1 MEQKQLEHLLALM
14 ENQSKLLLQQNEVHH
29 QQVNKIL
36 ENLLYLIDQ
45 NNILIATLGDTLAEQ
60 AVEEPYANRTF

>member
-1 MEQKQLEHLLALM
+1 MES
-14 ENQSKLLLQQNEVHH
+14 QSKLLVQQNEAHH

-45 NNILIATLGDTLAEQ
+45 NNILIATLGDTLVEQ

>member
-1 MEQKQLEHLLALM
+1 MES
-14 ENQSKLLLQQNEVHH
+14 QSKLLVQQNEAHH

-60 AVEEPYANRTF
+60 AVEEHYANRTF

>member
-1 MEQKQLEHLLALM
+1 MESQSNLLV
-14 ENQSKLLLQQNEVHH
+14 QQNEAHH